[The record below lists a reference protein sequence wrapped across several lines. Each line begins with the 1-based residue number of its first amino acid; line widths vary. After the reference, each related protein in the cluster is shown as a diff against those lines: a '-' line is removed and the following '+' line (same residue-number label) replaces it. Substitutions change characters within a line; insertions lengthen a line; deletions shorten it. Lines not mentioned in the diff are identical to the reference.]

1 MRAIVTATL
10 ATLALATISVT
21 AVPAHASDVVSIT
34 WRKAE
39 IMSFGDGVSSI
50 IIGDPKVIDVTLEGS
65 GQVVVFGK
73 VPGETNMMVLG
84 ADNSVLYDAVI
95 VVMPEDDRQVSIISP
110 GANVITERS
119 WTCLTRCVQVLGP
132 TGTPF
137 ASVRAIGG
145 GGSGAAVGGAGGVP
159 GDPSAELG
167 AAAGQ
172 TAQGVADSNR
182 GAGQGASTVGG
193 AIGGQPGTII
203 APY

>member
-1 MRAIVTATL
+1 MRAIVLAAL
-10 ATLALATISVT
+10 ATLTLSALGASGM
-21 AVPAHASDVVSIT
+21 PASANDVVSIT
-34 WRKAE
+34 WRKAQV
-39 IMSFGDGVSSI
+39 MSFGDGVSSI

-65 GQVVVFGK
+65 GQIVVFGK
-73 VPGETNMMVLG
+73 VPGETNMMILG
-84 ADNSVLYDAVI
+84 ADSSVLYNAVV

-132 TGTPF
+132 AGTTY
-137 ASVRAIGG
+137 ASVRAQG
-145 GGSGAAVGGAGGVP
+145 GGSSAAAGSGAVP

-182 GAGQGASTVGG
+182 GTGQAGSAVGG
-193 AIGGQPGTII
+193 AASGQPGTII